1 MSACGVSIFSDNLSG
16 QTANVT
22 FFPCSGGT
30 IDLGTQAFPFS
41 YITDYWYGT
50 YDCYVPTYAYTYTIS
65 IPCPSPTPTPTQT
78 QTPGLTPTP
87 TETVTPTQTP
97 TPSVTEGLTPT
108 ATETPTQTPT
118 NTETVTPTPSITASV
133 TPTVT
138 EGLTPTAT
146 ETPTQTPTPTQT
158 QTPTSINY
166 VFELI
171 YGSNPNEACSGV
183 DTAYYGS
190 RSGGP
195 TLEVSEIL
203 YTNVDVT
210 TPAPDGYYVEGTT
223 IYVVSGGM
231 GEITGK
237 YPNGCLNLVTP
248 TVTQTATNTPTQ
260 TPTSSLTATP
270 TMTETPTQTPT
281 PSVTEGLTPT
291 ATETQTPTPTNTPT
305 QTLTQTPTQT
315 NTPTVTETQTPTPSI
330 TPSLSETP
338 TQTPTTSETPTQ
350 TPTTSETP
358 TQTPTNSE
366 TPTQTPTSSITP
378 SVSDTPTQT
387 PTVTST
393 VTPTIGETPTQTPTS
408 SITPS
413 VSETPTQT
421 PTVTNTPTISLTPSI
436 TPSAPPVGS
445 KRFDYTF
452 TQFNDVAGYF
462 EVKNTTGSTVYV
474 NTQTGSPWTNTVYVT
489 SGTCPPYQTVIVG
502 NTSSDSNSVA
512 LLYQAFVDSGGT
524 LSNFGLS
531 YATPYSA
538 STTGLTSGQLCIKTL
553 PPGYYYSFTGSVAN
567 DVQVYTTPVTAGYGT
582 SSGPCGQPLSYS
594 VQSIGPLGVGVQIA
608 NNFANGPSLVIPGI
622 GLGPGYFSDGVN
634 VYTISSLGSITVI
647 NSISTCPSPTPTPT
661 LTPTNTVTPTNT
673 ASNTVTPTTTHT
685 QTPSNTPT
693 HTATP
698 TNTATPTTTHTLTAT
713 QTPTPTGQFGFI
725 TLSNSNSGVPIT
737 GANLSVPGQG
747 NEALARA
754 NFVSGTGGFAF
765 IGANG
770 YSIAPGQSATFILYS
785 KTSGNGQLDIYNG
798 SGAPTHAYITL
809 TDSLGVVTCQD
820 TFTHYGGYNSFTGV
834 TLNVSSTIV
843 ANISNT
849 PC

>member
-30 IDLGTQAFPFS
+30 IDLGTQVIPFS

-50 YDCYVPTYAYTYTIS
+50 YDCYVPTYAYTYTIT

-138 EGLTPTAT
+138 GGLTPTAT
-146 ETPTQTPTPTQT
+146 ETPTQTPTQTIT

-166 VFELI
+166 VFLLSN
-171 YGSNPNEACSGV
+171 GSNPNEACLGAE
-183 DTAYYGS
+183 TMFYGS

-203 YTNVDVT
+203 YTNETLT
-210 TPAPDGYYVEGTT
+210 TVVPDGYYSDGST
-223 IYVVSGGM
+223 IYIVSGGQ
-231 GEITGK
+231 GEITSK
-237 YPNGCLNLVTP
+237 YNNGCTNLVTP
-248 TVTQTATNTPTQ
+248 TVTSTATNTPTQ

-281 PSVTEGLTPT
+281 PSVTVGLTPT

-315 NTPTVTETQTPTPSI
+315 NTQTATETQTPTPSI

-338 TQTPTTSETPTQ
+338 TQTPTTSQTPTQ
-350 TPTTSETP
+350 TPTNTETP
-358 TQTPTNSE
+358 TQTPTNTPTE
-366 TPTQTPTSSITP
+366 TLTPTPTETIPATPTQTPTSSITP
-378 SVSDTPTQT
+378 S
-387 PTVTST
+387 
-393 VTPTIGETPTQTPTS
+393 I
-408 SITPS
+408 
-413 VSETPTQT
+413 SETPTQT
-421 PTVTNTPTISLTPSI
+421 PTTSVTPTISLTPSI
-436 TPSAPPVGS
+436 TPSSAPAGS
-445 KRFDYTF
+445 VRFDYLF
-452 TQFNDVAGYF
+452 TEYSTDFGYF

-474 NTQTGSPWTNTVYVT
+474 NTNTGSPMSNTVYVT
-489 SGTCPPYQTVIVG
+489 SGTCPPYQTIIVG
-502 NTSSDSNSVA
+502 NISSDPSSVA
-512 LLYQAFVDSGGT
+512 LLYQAWVDSGGT

-538 STTGLTSGQLCIKTL
+538 STSGLTSGQICVKTL
-553 PPGYYYSFTGSVAN
+553 PPGYHYSFTGSVAN

-582 SSGPCGQPLSYS
+582 SSGPCGQALSYS
-594 VQSIGPLGVGVQIA
+594 IQSIGPLGVGVQIA

-634 VYTISSLGSITVI
+634 VYTVSSLGSATVI
-647 NSISTCPSPTPTPT
+647 DSISTCPTSTPTPT
-661 LTPTNTVTPTNT
+661 VTATHTATPSVTPTNT
-673 ASNTVTPTTTHT
+673 ATPTTTHT

-747 NEALARA
+747 TEALARA

-770 YSIAPGQSATFILYS
+770 YSIVPGQSATFILYS
-785 KTSGNGQLDIYNG
+785 KLGDGQLDIYNG

-834 TLNVSSTIV
+834 TLNVGSTIV